1 MKEYWDIVLHPSQ
14 EQEHMKIVG
23 IKYEVRPPR
32 LCCLK
37 MAYLDPETGK
47 PTKNSFTV
55 KYVLYI
61 SWQYLFM
68 VDLLIFHFLTLV
80 FFIYYF
86 TLFIT

>member
-1 MKEYWDIVLHPSQ
+1 MKEYWNIVLHPSQ

-61 SWQYLFM
+61 SWQM
-68 VDLLIFHFLTLV
+68 KWEELTRKKNRLR
-80 FFIYYF
+80 FIW
-86 TLFIT
+86 